1 MTWVRLLPGGGEEP
15 LRGGE
20 HLFVGDMLVARFTNT
35 GTARRFVSAV
45 DIGLTGKVSVLTDAE
60 PDGTDVGPGADYELG
75 REWLGASGIALSW
88 PTGLPEDVPRAES
101 VVTIV
106 ADRRIDG
113 LRTLEQA
120 GVTQR
125 GNASGGGSTLGRLL
139 EEVATGR
146 RDMRPTTPGT
156 TPPVRYRVHRFDF
169 VLHPVPRPDGGA
181 EPRFEVD
188 ERPDPSFR
196 LVVPRGVEPP
206 SRVAVRLKELTVHRS
221 RAFLASRVRVDALV
235 VTAAPTGSGNPFQAG
250 TVRFDRIRDGDCIP
264 FDDLL
269 VYEGPAGRF
278 LDLAV
283 WVARDDSPGLDLA
296 ELLAAQA
303 ANPDVAGALATLAG
317 LGVAA
322 PDASLIAGSAAAVA
336 VLVRAAA
343 RAIEKATGTGIG
355 VYRTS
360 LLPHERFG
368 SGSGVGRYPDS
379 GLIRT
384 QDMSFAFEVIDLDA
398 VQAGPGCT
406 ASTAETAEDGGDDEA
421 WRLVED
427 FDQRA
432 RETDEPD
439 PELLD
444 AVAGRADDGILLALG
459 RQVAALGRGEEPDGA
474 ERYARHLLA
483 LATRLGEDD
492 ARAVRAAV
500 DVSGAALDLRAADRA
515 EATRRLESC
524 GADLAELLPGLL
536 GDREYVLAWL
546 ADEEGRTA
554 DAHEHAAAARDL
566 FAQDERWTEAAYAA
580 EAVAATHPTVT
591 RSALDDWGR
600 AASLHVE
607 AGEPDE
613 ARRCVE
619 QAGQQLSQTL
629 AATEM
634 ADAPATAALC
644 ATARELALEHD
655 LPALAA
661 RLGLAEAVYAGE
673 TGIPW
678 SEVEARHEQSRAEL
692 AALDLEPVQR
702 RGELARVDLSLARAA
717 VTRGLVDESERRL
730 AAALPALQEAGLD
743 GEAQMCEGM
752 LRTLAAAR
760 DPGSAGPVAEDRFT
774 DPDVR
779 LMLLMTDG
787 MRLAARGRTDEALAK
802 LTEATTVTGGTT
814 GPLKTLVTDAA
825 TAAVR
830 AAAGDRAALPA
841 ALASIDERLA
851 DTSLPHAA
859 RAALTQLADLLRRLP
874 EPTPPMP
881 APLVHDV
888 DAALAEL
895 RGLPAD
901 HPERPV
907 RAVALV
913 EALVRGDPMGDPAK
927 LRPLDEL
934 LVISDG
940 AVPETPQW
948 VRTRTAARLL
958 SLMRKLAERE
968 LADPDAAAPE
978 LDALAAEAGDDPG
991 LAALVSAARWSLQV
1005 AQSVHHGDAGALTRL
1020 PQEMQAVMSRLP
1032 QGDPR
1037 MQGLQDTLQAALG
1050 FFSANEF
1057 DDDRAAQLDGL
1068 RQAVDQ
1074 LPPGDLRAIFD
1085 DAAATMSPLLGLMR
1099 GGHAERVDDR
1109 RLQELQAAAD
1119 RPGLTDLDRA
1129 TAHAAVGMAA
1139 LRGGQESDLGR
1150 VELGLTHM
1158 RRALDATDPASSHR
1172 VLHLTGLAL
1181 AIYRRSEVTGSVT
1194 GLREAETLLEEARD
1208 AAGGPGHPMWQM
1220 TNEMLADVRRL
1231 LGGSDGG
1238 RLEVEG
1244 LRGHVW
1250 RVLAEPDL
1258 EGATVTVR
1266 RAAADAVET
1275 ARRCLVANDPAAAI
1289 TALDAGRGLALFAAT
1304 AVGTF
1309 EERLR
1314 KAGDP
1319 QLAERW
1325 RAAAASGDPAQL
1337 PSDLRRAVL
1346 RAVIDGRRRRRPAGP
1361 PGVRRD
1367 PARAGGRRRGRA
1379 GVPRAGHRGAHRLRG
1394 LRTGRG
1400 GAALPRPPE
1409 PDHAERRPHPLL
1421 PGGERPGPVGRP
1433 RARPGAPDPAASDLI
1448 AANRELGGL
1457 PRRPRPHAPRPA
1469 RRGRRRVCGWA
1480 WDAAMGPLIES
1491 LLPRLGT
1498 PPYHRPPRLVLVPMG
1513 DLARVPWQAA
1523 RRPGDR
1529 RYAIELVAISQAVSA
1544 RMLCRSARQ
1553 QPVPP
1558 SPGGLVAGRPRRR
1571 TGCASLA
1578 AARREALAIRQVFY
1592 PAPGTWAAGR
1602 TARRARRAGARRRRS
1617 ATGSP
1622 GSGAGGVL
1630 HLACHGVRRSRG
1642 RRDRRRTC
1650 SWRTGS
1656 ELFAEELVALLA
1668 RVPDRVDLAVLAA
1681 CHSGVSMTG
1690 YDEAY
1695 SLGTAFLAGRC
1706 AVGAVHA
1713 VGRPGRGDLGPD
1725 VHGPPLRALRGPAGL
1740 GGAARGAAVD
1750 ARPRPGRPE
1759 RHAEAAP
1766 RRARTGEARR
1776 RRGVGRV
1783 RPLGPVMA
1791 RRHVPEDDR

>member
-1 MTWVRLLPGGGEEP
+1 MAAW
-15 LRGGE
+15 
-20 HLFVGDMLVARFTNT
+20 
-35 GTARRFVSAV
+35 
-45 DIGLTGKVSVLTDAE
+45 
-60 PDGTDVGPGADYELG
+60 
-75 REWLGASGIALSW
+75 
-88 PTGLPEDVPRAES
+88 
-101 VVTIV
+101 
-106 ADRRIDG
+106 
-113 LRTLEQA
+113 
-120 GVTQR
+120 
-125 GNASGGGSTLGRLL
+125 
-139 EEVATGR
+139 
-146 RDMRPTTPGT
+146 
-156 TPPVRYRVHRFDF
+156 
-169 VLHPVPRPDGGA
+169 
-181 EPRFEVD
+181 
-188 ERPDPSFR
+188 
-196 LVVPRGVEPP
+196 
-206 SRVAVRLKELTVHRS
+206 SR
-221 RAFLASRVRVDALV
+221 
-235 VTAAPTGSGNPFQAG
+235 
-250 TVRFDRIRDGDCIP
+250 
-264 FDDLL
+264 
-269 VYEGPAGRF
+269 
-278 LDLAV
+278 
-283 WVARDDSPGLDLA
+283 
-296 ELLAAQA
+296 
-303 ANPDVAGALATLAG
+303 
-317 LGVAA
+317 
-322 PDASLIAGSAAAVA
+322 
-336 VLVRAAA
+336 
-343 RAIEKATGTGIG
+343 
-355 VYRTS
+355 
-360 LLPHERFG
+360 
-368 SGSGVGRYPDS
+368 
-379 GLIRT
+379 
-384 QDMSFAFEVIDLDA
+384 
-398 VQAGPGCT
+398 
-406 ASTAETAEDGGDDEA
+406 
-421 WRLVED
+421 

-634 ADAPATAALC
+634 ADAPATAAFC

-760 DPGSAGPVAEDRFT
+760 DPGSAGPAAEDRFT

-968 LADPDAAAPE
+968 PADPDAAAPE

-1238 RLEVEG
+1238 RLELEG
-1244 LRGHVW
+1244 LRGYVW

-1346 RAVIDGRRRRRPAGP
+1346 RAVITDGAAGDLLTPAYDEIQRALVAVDADALVYLV
-1361 PGVRRD
+1361 PGTKVLTGYAVCAPAEGEL
-1367 PARAGGRRRGRA
+1367 PARY
-1379 GVPRAGHRGAHRLRG
+1379 
-1394 LRTGRG
+1394 
-1400 GAALPRPPE
+1400 PRPPE
-1409 PDHAERRPHPLL
+1409 PDRAERRPHPLL
-1421 PGGERPGPVGRP
+1421 PGGERPGAGRP
-1433 RARPGAPDPAASDLI
+1433 SPRSTRKRRTPRRPTLI
-1448 AANRELGGL
+1448 AANRELG
-1457 PRRPRPHAPRPA
+1457 RPA
-1469 RRGRRRVCGWA
+1469 SAAATARAEAKLAEAVERVCGWA
-1480 WDAAMGPLIES
+1480 WDAAMGPLVES

-1498 PPYHRPPRLVLVPMG
+1498 PQYHRPPRLVLVPMG

-1529 RYAIELVAISQAVSA
+1529 RYAIDLVAVSQAVSA
-1544 RMLCRSARQ
+1544 RMLCRSAQ
-1553 QPVPP
+1553 QRPVPP
-1558 SPGGLVAGRPRRR
+1558 RPAAWSWPTPTPDRVSRASRPRDGRR
-1571 TGCASLA
+1571 WRS
-1578 AARREALAIRQVFY
+1578 ARSST
-1592 PAPGTWAAGR
+1592 PARGTSAAGR
-1602 TARRARRAGARRRRS
+1602 TVRQAPRVWARRPTVRDVAHRRW
-1617 ATGSP
+1617 P
-1622 GSGAGGVL
+1622 GAGGVL
-1630 HLACHGVRRSRG
+1630 HLACHGVRRRRG
-1642 RRDRRRTC
+1642 RASRRRTC
-1650 SWRTGS
+1650 CWPTGRSCSPRSWSRSG
-1656 ELFAEELVALLA
+1656 AG
-1668 RVPDRVDLAVLAA
+1668 PDRVGPWPCSPPATAA
-1681 CHSGVSMTG
+1681 C
-1690 YDEAY
+1690 
-1695 SLGTAFLAGRC
+1695 R
-1706 AVGAVHA
+1706 
-1713 VGRPGRGDLGPD
+1713 
-1725 VHGPPLRALRGPAGL
+1725 
-1740 GGAARGAAVD
+1740 
-1750 ARPRPGRPE
+1750 
-1759 RHAEAAP
+1759 
-1766 RRARTGEARR
+1766 
-1776 RRGVGRV
+1776 
-1783 RPLGPVMA
+1783 
-1791 RRHVPEDDR
+1791 